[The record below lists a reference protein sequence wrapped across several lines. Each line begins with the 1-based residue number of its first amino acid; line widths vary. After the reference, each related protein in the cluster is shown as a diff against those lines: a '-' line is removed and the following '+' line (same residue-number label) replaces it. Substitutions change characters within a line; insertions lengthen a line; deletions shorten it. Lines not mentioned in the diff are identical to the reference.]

1 MTVFR
6 PVLLSFAL
14 LLSACAGTP
23 TAVPPPPDLS
33 STVATGAHDN
43 LNATLW
49 MQTAAEYQ
57 AAALG
62 GFAQAKAR
70 LDIALADASINALPL
85 PEQTQGFESLPPAI
99 ITDADETLIDNSPFQ
114 ARRIRD
120 GGDFDPATWAAWSNE
135 RKARG
140 IPGAVA
146 FAQYAAS
153 RGVTIYYVTN
163 RDHASEY
170 QATADNLR
178 ALGFPLADDNRNLLL
193 RGDPRAPGK
202 EKGERRRFVAKDHRV
217 VLLLGDNLGDF
228 LDGVGSD
235 VAARE
240 NLIAPYADWWGSR
253 WIMLPNPSYGSWE
266 SAILKAC
273 AEQPSTA
280 CKREALRYD

>member
-1 MTVFR
+1 MTAFR
-6 PVLLSFAL
+6 PALLSFAL
-14 LLSACAGTP
+14 LLSACASTP
-23 TAVPPPPDLS
+23 TALPPPEM
-33 STVATGAHDN
+33 TATAATGAHDN

-49 MQTAAEYQ
+49 MQSAAEYQ

-62 GFAQAKAR
+62 SYAQARHA
-70 LDIALADASINALPL
+70 LDAALADTAINALPVS
-85 PEQTQGFESLPPAI
+85 EQSQGFESLPPAI

-135 RKARG
+135 RKARA

-146 FAQYAAS
+146 FAQYAAR
-153 RGVTIYYVTN
+153 RGVTVYYVTN

-178 ALGFPLADDNRNLLL
+178 ALGFPLAEDNSNLLL

-202 EKGERRRFVAKDHRV
+202 EKGERRRLVAKDHRV

-228 LDGVGSD
+228 LDGVGGD

-266 SAILKAC
+266 SAVLKAC
-273 AEQPSTA
+273 GEQPSTA

>member
-1 MTVFR
+1 MTAFR
-6 PVLLSFAL
+6 PALLSFAL
-14 LLSACAGTP
+14 LLSACASTP
-23 TAVPPPPDLS
+23 TALPPPAM
-33 STVATGAHDN
+33 TATAATGAHDN

-49 MQTAAEYQ
+49 MQSAVEYQ

-62 GFAQAKAR
+62 SYAQARHA
-70 LDIALADASINALPL
+70 LASALADTAINALPL
-85 PEQTQGFESLPPAI
+85 SEQSQGFESLPPAI

-135 RKARG
+135 RTARA

-153 RGVTIYYVTN
+153 RGVTVYYVTN

-178 ALGFPLADDNRNLLL
+178 ALGFPLADDNSNLLL

-202 EKGERRRFVAKDHRV
+202 EKGERRRLVAKDHRV

-228 LDGVGSD
+228 LDGVGGD

-266 SAILKAC
+266 SAVLKAC
-273 AEQPSTA
+273 GEQPATA

>member
-1 MTVFR
+1 MTAFR
-6 PVLLSFAL
+6 PALLSFAL
-14 LLSACAGTP
+14 LLSACASTP
-23 TAVPPPPDLS
+23 TALPPPAM
-33 STVATGAHDN
+33 TATAATGVHDN

-49 MQTAAEYQ
+49 MQSAAEYQ
-57 AAALG
+57 AATLG
-62 GFAQAKAR
+62 SYAQAR
-70 LDIALADASINALPL
+70 QSLDAALADTAINALPVS
-85 PEQTQGFESLPPAI
+85 EQSQGFESLPPAI

-135 RKARG
+135 RKARA

-146 FAQYAAS
+146 FAQYAAR
-153 RGVTIYYVTN
+153 RGVTVYYVTN

-178 ALGFPLADDNRNLLL
+178 ALGFPLAEDNSNLLL

-202 EKGERRRFVAKDHRV
+202 EKGERRRLVAKDHRV

-228 LDGVGSD
+228 LDGVGGD

-266 SAILKAC
+266 SAVLKAC
-273 AEQPSTA
+273 GEQPATA

>member
-1 MTVFR
+1 MTAFR
-6 PVLLSFAL
+6 PALLSFAL
-14 LLSACAGTP
+14 LLSACASTP
-23 TAVPPPPDLS
+23 TALPPPAM
-33 STVATGAHDN
+33 TATAATGAHDN

-49 MQTAAEYQ
+49 MQSAAEYQ
-57 AAALG
+57 AATLG
-62 GFAQAKAR
+62 SYAQAR
-70 LDIALADASINALPL
+70 QQLDAALADATINALPL

-99 ITDADETLIDNSPFQ
+99 ISDADETLIDNSPFQ

-153 RGVTIYYVTN
+153 RGVTVYYVTN
-163 RDHASEY
+163 RDHTSEY

-178 ALGFPLADDNRNLLL
+178 ALGFPLAEDNSNLLL

-202 EKGERRRFVAKDHRV
+202 EKGERRRFVAKNHRV
-217 VLLLGDNLGDF
+217 VMLLGDNLGDF
-228 LDGVGSD
+228 LDGVGGD
-235 VAARE
+235 VAARQA
-240 NLIAPYADWWGSR
+240 LIAPYADWWGSL

-266 SAILKAC
+266 SAVLKAC

>member
-1 MTVFR
+1 MTAFR
-6 PVLLSFAL
+6 PALLSFAL
-14 LLSACAGTP
+14 LLSACASTP
-23 TAVPPPPDLS
+23 TALPPPAM
-33 STVATGAHDN
+33 TATAATGAHDN

-49 MQTAAEYQ
+49 MQSAVEYQ

-62 GFAQAKAR
+62 SYAQARHA
-70 LDIALADASINALPL
+70 LASALADTAINALPL
-85 PEQTQGFESLPPAI
+85 SEQSQGFESLPPAI

-135 RKARG
+135 RTARA

-153 RGVTIYYVTN
+153 RGVTVYYVTN

-178 ALGFPLADDNRNLLL
+178 ALGFPLADDNSNLLL

-202 EKGERRRFVAKDHRV
+202 EKGERRRLVAKDHRV

-228 LDGVGSD
+228 LDGVGGD

-240 NLIAPYADWWGSR
+240 NLIAPYVDWWGSR

-266 SAILKAC
+266 SAVLKAC
-273 AEQPSTA
+273 GEQPATA

>member
-1 MTVFR
+1 MTAFR
-6 PVLLSFAL
+6 PALLSFAL
-14 LLSACAGTP
+14 LLSACASTP
-23 TAVPPPPDLS
+23 TALPPPAM
-33 STVATGAHDN
+33 TATAATGAHDN

-49 MQTAAEYQ
+49 MQSAVEYQ

-62 GFAQAKAR
+62 SYAQARHA
-70 LDIALADASINALPL
+70 LASALADTAINALPL
-85 PEQTQGFESLPPAI
+85 SEQSQGFESLPPAI

-135 RKARG
+135 RKARA

-153 RGVTIYYVTN
+153 RGVTVYYVTN

-178 ALGFPLADDNRNLLL
+178 ALGFPLADDNSNLLL

-202 EKGERRRFVAKDHRV
+202 EKGERRRLVAKDHRV

-228 LDGVGSD
+228 LDGVGGD

-266 SAILKAC
+266 SAVLKAC
-273 AEQPSTA
+273 GEQPATA

>member
-1 MTVFR
+1 MTAFR
-6 PVLLSFAL
+6 PALLSFAL
-14 LLSACAGTP
+14 LLSACASTP
-23 TAVPPPPDLS
+23 TPLPPPAM
-33 STVATGAHDN
+33 TATAATGAHDN

-49 MQTAAEYQ
+49 MQSAAEYQ
-57 AAALG
+57 AATLG
-62 GFAQAKAR
+62 SYAQAR
-70 LDIALADASINALPL
+70 QQLDAALADATINALPL
-85 PEQTQGFESLPPAI
+85 SEQTQGFESLPPAI
-99 ITDADETLIDNSPFQ
+99 ISDADETLIDNSPFQ

-153 RGVTIYYVTN
+153 RGVTVYYVTN

-178 ALGFPLADDNRNLLL
+178 ALGFPLADDNSNLLL

-202 EKGERRRFVAKDHRV
+202 EKGERRRFVAKNHRV
-217 VLLLGDNLGDF
+217 VMLLGDNLGDF
-228 LDGVGSD
+228 LDGVGGD
-235 VAARE
+235 VAARQA
-240 NLIAPYADWWGSR
+240 LIAPYADWWGSR

-266 SAILKAC
+266 SAVLKAC
-273 AEQPSTA
+273 AEQPGTA

>member
-1 MTVFR
+1 MTAFR
-6 PVLLSFAL
+6 PALLSFAL
-14 LLSACAGTP
+14 LLSACASTP
-23 TAVPPPPDLS
+23 TALPPPEM
-33 STVATGAHDN
+33 TATAATGAHDN

-49 MQTAAEYQ
+49 MQSAVEYL

-62 GFAQAKAR
+62 SYAQARHA
-70 LDIALADASINALPL
+70 LASALADTAINALPL
-85 PEQTQGFESLPPAI
+85 SEQSQGFESLPPAI

-135 RKARG
+135 RKARA

-153 RGVTIYYVTN
+153 RGVTVYYVTN

-178 ALGFPLADDNRNLLL
+178 ALGFPLADDNSNLLL

-202 EKGERRRFVAKDHRV
+202 EKGERRRLVAKDHRV

-228 LDGVGSD
+228 LDGVGGD

-240 NLIAPYADWWGSR
+240 NLIAPYVDWWGSR

-266 SAILKAC
+266 SAVLKAC
-273 AEQPSTA
+273 GEQPATA

>member
-1 MTVFR
+1 MTAFR
-6 PVLLSFAL
+6 PALLSFAL
-14 LLSACAGTP
+14 LLSACASTP
-23 TAVPPPPDLS
+23 TALPPPEM
-33 STVATGAHDN
+33 TATAATGAHDN

-49 MQTAAEYQ
+49 MQSAAEYQ

-62 GFAQAKAR
+62 SYAQARHA
-70 LDIALADASINALPL
+70 LDAALADTAINALPVS
-85 PEQTQGFESLPPAI
+85 EQSQGFESLPPAI

-135 RKARG
+135 RNARA

-153 RGVTIYYVTN
+153 LGVTLYYVTN

-178 ALGFPLADDNRNLLL
+178 ALGFPLADDNSNLLL

-202 EKGERRRFVAKDHRV
+202 EKGERRRLVAKDHRV

-228 LDGVGSD
+228 LDGIGGD

-240 NLIAPYADWWGSR
+240 NLIAPYADWWGRR

-266 SAILKAC
+266 SAVLKAC
-273 AEQPSTA
+273 AEQPATA

>member
-1 MTVFR
+1 MTAFR
-6 PVLLSFAL
+6 PALLSFAL
-14 LLSACAGTP
+14 LLSACASTP
-23 TAVPPPPDLS
+23 TALPPPEM
-33 STVATGAHDN
+33 TATAATGAHDN

-49 MQTAAEYQ
+49 MQSAVEYQ

-62 GFAQAKAR
+62 SYAQARHA
-70 LDIALADASINALPL
+70 LASALADTAINALPL
-85 PEQTQGFESLPPAI
+85 SEQSQGFESLPPAI

-135 RKARG
+135 RKARA

-178 ALGFPLADDNRNLLL
+178 ALGFPLADDNSNLLL

-202 EKGERRRFVAKDHRV
+202 EKGERRRLVAKDHRV

-228 LDGVGSD
+228 LDGVGGD

-266 SAILKAC
+266 SAVLKAC
-273 AEQPSTA
+273 GEQPATA